1 MFCGLTR
8 GMNTFLPCVFNN
20 GNHAVKA
27 LHIVPFLIR

>member
-8 GMNTFLPCVFNN
+8 GMYTFLPCVFKN

-27 LHIVPFLIR
+27 LLIVPFLTR